1 MFGSQDIQV
10 FVFLTIPWFTK
21 SVTPCAFLKT
31 SVELQ
36 LTEWLNLA
44 ISLYWFA
51 EHKQTD
57 TFWWQKLDYF
67 YQKFSTEFN

>member
-1 MFGSQDIQV
+1 MARSHYIIILTFRARTVYKMFEKKQ
-10 FVFLTIPWFTK
+10 
-21 SVTPCAFLKT
+21 
-31 SVELQ
+31 
-36 LTEWLNLA
+36 A
-44 ISLYWFA
+44 ILLYWFA